1 MSQSNLTS
9 EFHTDLMTAKET
21 SEYLHI
27 PVPTVYHLMHHGKLP
42 AVHIGGRWRI
52 KRSLLDRDVLG
63 IESSQPTV
71 LVVDDDPDL
80 CVLFM
85 QFLKKANLARLVVGS
100 GAAAIA
106 MARKQK
112 FDMVFLDLNLP
123 DIPGDE
129 VYVQLK
135 ALYPNMPIVV
145 ITGYPDSEI
154 LSRILACGPV
164 TVIKKPLDFDR
175 LDQVVK
181 QLGHKGLE
189 LPVSSAAHRLS
200 SP

>member
-1 MSQSNLTS
+1 MPLPQSPSTS
-9 EFHTDLMTAKET
+9 EFHSDLMTAKET

-52 KRSLLDRDVLG
+52 KRSLLDRDVLRKD
-63 IESSQPTV
+63 EDSSSSQPSV
-71 LVVDDDPDL
+71 LVVDNDPDM

-85 QFLKKANLARLVVGS
+85 QFLRKANLARLVVGS
-100 GAAAIA
+100 GGASAIA
-106 MARKQK
+106 MAKKQM
-112 FDMVFLDLNLP
+112 FDLVFLELNLP

-135 ALYPNMPIVV
+135 ALNPDMSIAV

-154 LSRILACGPV
+154 LSRILACG
-164 TVIKKPLDFDR
+164 
-175 LDQVVK
+175 
-181 QLGHKGLE
+181 
-189 LPVSSAAHRLS
+189 
-200 SP
+200 